1 MQTTRTKQR
10 HRKTKAERKLLQ
22 QSVEFL
28 KHHLEKAEGFTPPDQ
43 LPINLMIQAILNI
56 EELTKEKI

>member
-10 HRKTKAERKLLQ
+10 HRKSKAEKKLLQ

-28 KHHLEKAEGFTPPDQ
+28 KHHLKRVEGFIPPDQ

-56 EELTKEKI
+56 EEITKETI